1 MANTK
6 KTTKNTNKKTAAKK
20 APVPDKEIKQRKPKD
35 PDSVFNRVFPYI
47 LGIFAIVT
55 LFCLAFPGSS
65 GSVGGLYNTVLSGL
79 FGIGA
84 FAVPIL
90 LLIGAYKWRSDVGND
105 VVLLKTLSAFASLV
119 SFSTILQTAF
129 LDKNALSFS
138 PPDLWIA
145 GCERRGGGFIGG
157 YVGNLFVSGVD
168 KFLTYLI
175 FILIFCA
182 FFMLF
187 LGVTPRSIYRS
198 VSDRMREQ
206 RENLR
211 ERRENDG
218 EEEQKVWRTP
228 RDKKKLKIDRRA
240 FDDEKDDL
248 PEDEED
254 GKSKVDIDIDD
265 EPPFETDE
273 NTENAAEETE
283 KAPEPQ
289 KGRGRQ
295 FINASDGKVDLEDIF
310 KDPEGT
316 VIEYVRNETPV
327 ATDAPELE
335 IPSSS
340 ELELMVER
348 SNVKT
353 DKPLPEKEPEPVR
366 EYVFP
371 PINMLTYENNVKND
385 DVSEEMH
392 NTATKLVQT
401 LASFKVKTKIVGVSR
416 GPTIT
421 RYELSPEE
429 GVKVRSIAGLVDDIA
444 LNLAKSGVR
453 IEAPIPGKAAVGV
466 EVPNDIRATVY
477 LRELIDNPEFRAA
490 KSKLNVSLG
499 MDVAGKPVYLDIAKM
514 PHLLVAGATGMGKS
528 VCINSM
534 IVSLL
539 YKATP
544 DEVKLIL
551 IDPKKVEFSLYEG
564 LPHLLVPIVT
574 EPKKAAGVLRWAE
587 AEMDRRYGLIEG
599 ARVRNIADYN
609 KVTKDDPNKEFLPQ
623 IVIIIDELADLM
635 ATASKD
641 VEMSISRIAAKARA
655 AGMHLIIGTQR
666 PSVDVVTGV
675 IKANI
680 PSRIACTMA
689 SQTDSRTV
697 IDMGGAEKL
706 IGRGDMLYAPVG
718 STKPYRVQGS
728 FVSDGEIERIVDF
741 IKKNSGVSSYNEEVI
756 STIEKEAAKC
766 GNDKKGRSSDFDG
779 EADDSEVDT
788 LFWEAVEIA
797 VDSGKMSTSLLQ
809 RRLQVGYGR
818 AAKLIDAMEERGIV
832 SAPEGS
838 KPRSVLI
845 SRSDYEE
852 MRFRQEG

>member
-6 KTTKNTNKKTAAKK
+6 KTTKNTNKKTTAKK
-20 APVPDKEIKQRKPKD
+20 AHVPDKEIKARKPKD
-35 PDSVFNRVFPYI
+35 PDSVFNRVFPYV
-47 LGIFAIVT
+47 LGILAVVT
-55 LFCLAFPGSS
+55 LFCLALPGSS
-65 GSVGGLYNTVLSGL
+65 GSVGGIYNTVLSGL

-84 FAVPIL
+84 FAVPVL
-90 LLIGAYKWRSDVGND
+90 LLVGAYKWRRDVERD
-105 VVLLKTLSAFASLV
+105 VVMLKTVSAIASLV
-119 SFSTILQTAF
+119 AFSAVIQTAF
-129 LDKNALSFS
+129 ADRNALTFS
-138 PPDLWIA
+138 IKELWKA
-145 GCERRGGGFIGG
+145 GGERKGGGVVGG
-157 YVGNLFVSGVD
+157 LLGDLFVKGVD

-175 FILIFCA
+175 FILLFCA
-182 FFMLF
+182 FLMLF

-198 VSDRMREQ
+198 VRDRMQEQ

-211 ERRENDG
+211 ERREEDG

-265 EPPFETDE
+265 DPPFETDE
-273 NTENAAEETE
+273 KTEEETE
-283 KAPEPQ
+283 ETPEPQ
-289 KGRGRQ
+289 KSRGKQ

-316 VIEYVRNETPV
+316 VIEYVRGEAPV

-335 IPSSS
+335 VPSSS

-371 PINMLTYENNVKND
+371 PINMLAYENNVKND

-466 EVPNDIRATVY
+466 EVPNDVRATVY

-528 VCINSM
+528 VSINSM

-587 AEMDRRYGLIEG
+587 TEMDRRYGLIEG

-609 KVTKDDPNKEFLPQ
+609 KVTKDDPDKEFLPQ

-689 SQTDSRTV
+689 SQTDSRTI

-706 IGRGDMLYAPVG
+706 IGRGDLLYAPVG

-728 FVSDGEIERIVDF
+728 FVSDGEIERIVEF

-779 EADDSEVDT
+779 EADDSDVDA
-788 LFWEAVEIA
+788 LFWDAVEIA